1 MKRSL
6 NFFLLIIILSGCQSQ
21 KNSNH
26 KPVPELTPEKDFLR
40 IGVHDSLKHLLPIL
54 DSVLYYDQMY
64 RKGKKGDAIKIDAK
78 EINRLDSLNLIK
90 VTPIIEKYG
99 ILGMGDIGMIGH
111 MAIVM
116 TIQHADLA
124 TQEKYLPVFKAAVKR
139 KKVMPS
145 TYAMLED
152 RVLTK
157 NQKLQIYGTQVML
170 HSNGKAELFPVLE
183 PDSINVRRKSIGM
196 AETIEVYLKQFGI
209 DWNLEKYKKD
219 LPRLIEKY
227 KIKQTDL

>member
-1 MKRSL
+1 MKFIL
-6 NFFLLIIILSGCQSQ
+6 NFSLFTVVLTGCQSQ
-21 KNSNH
+21 KNRNNNT
-26 KPVPELTPEKDFLR
+26 PPELTPEKDFLR
-40 IGVHDSLKHLLPIL
+40 IGVADSLKHLWPIL
-54 DSVLYYDQMY
+54 DSVYYYDQKY
-64 RKGKKGDAIKIDAK
+64 RKVNRRDLIKRYAK
-78 EINRLDSLNLIK
+78 EINKIDSLNLIK
-90 VTPIIEKYG
+90 VIPVIEKYG

-124 TQEKYLPVFKAAVKR
+124 IQEKYLPLFKAALKR

-152 RVLTK
+152 RVATK
-157 NQKLQIYGTQVML
+157 NRKMQLYGTQVML
-170 HSNGKAELFPVLE
+170 LSDGKAELFPVIE

-209 DWNLEKYKKD
+209 DWNLEKYKND

-227 KIKQTDL
+227 KIK